1 MASIVHEPRP
11 ARPFIAARSSLAD
24 PPRSAALR
32 ALARR
37 LALHLAVAGCLA
49 LPLIAA
55 LALRAY
61 VFVPR

>member
-1 MASIVHEPRP
+1 MASIVHEPRRV
-11 ARPFIAARSSLAD
+11 RPFIAVRSGLAA
-24 PPRSAALR
+24 PPRPTALR
-32 ALARR
+32 GLARR
-37 LALHLAVAGCLA
+37 AALHLTVAGCLA

>member
-1 MASIVHEPRP
+1 MVSIAREPRP
-11 ARPFIAARSSLAD
+11 ARPYIHARPEFPIRPIVSAARQVTGYL
-24 PPRSAALR
+24 L
-32 ALARR
+32 LG
-37 LALHLAVAGCLA
+37 VCLA